1 MRRLPKKEYF
11 TIRLNESIKMGNT
24 RKANYFRSRLHQL
37 GQSETKAIKAESAK
51 ESALRKCRKV
61 FEGLNES
68 ERLHKANAIIKNACA
83 NGFSVNQAIA
93 FLKEAKVMSD
103 TELMHSVTF

>member
-1 MRRLPKKEYF
+1 M
-11 TIRLNESIKMGNT
+11 RLNESIKMGNK
-24 RKANYFRSRLHQL
+24 RKADYFRSRLQQL
-37 GQSETKAIKAESAK
+37 GQSETKVTENDSAK

-68 ERLHKANAIIKNACA
+68 ERLHKANTIIKKACA

-103 TELMHSVTF
+103 TELMHSATF